1 MDQKGFPSPREGYSR
16 RRVLIMGGGAALSA
30 IVIAACGDDS
40 GSATTTGGAGTT
52 GGAATTGGAGTTA
65 AGAAAGVNAAT
76 FGGGG
81 GDGTV
86 KIGFTAP
93 LTGPLAG
100 FGEANDFI
108 LAQINDLVADGIML
122 GDKSFTVEIITKDV
136 ESNSDTAATRA
147 GELILDENVD
157 MMIAI
162 ATPEMIN
169 PVADQCEANGVPCLS
184 TLAPWQPYFLGRG
197 GDPATGF
204 DWTYHFFWGAD
215 QLVGVFV
222 EMWDSVQ
229 TNKKIGLLCPND
241 PDGNALADPNTGFP
255 AGATAAG
262 YTVVDPGRFQVLSDD
277 FSSIIG
283 QFKDEGVE
291 IVVGIPLPPDFA
303 TFWTQ
308 AAQQD
313 FHPKLVTMAKA
324 VLFPSAVEAL
334 GDLGDGLASEIWW
347 TPDHPFKSSLTG
359 ESAQELSDQ
368 YEQSTGKQW
377 TQFTGFVHALFEETF
392 DVLAR
397 AGSTDK
403 QAIADAAAA
412 TDLATIVGP
421 LKYGAGGV
429 PKNVATTSLVGGQWQ
444 KTSGGEFEFDLV
456 VTNNKLSPEIPLT
469 GELHPLA

>member
-1 MDQKGFPSPREGYSR
+1 MDQKDSSAPQYGYSR
-16 RRVLIMGGGAALSA
+16 RRVLIMSGGAVLSA
-30 IVIAACGDDS
+30 VVIAACGDDS
-40 GSATTTGGAGTT
+40 GSAMTTGGAGTT

-65 AGAAAGVNAAT
+65 AGAAAGANAAT

-136 ESNSDTAATRA
+136 EWNSDTAATRA
-147 GELILDENVD
+147 GEAILDENVD

-241 PDGNALADPNTGFP
+241 PDGNALADPKLAPRRGHSGRLHRRRSRPLPGAQRRLLEHHRSVQGRRRRDRRRHP
-255 AGATAAG
+255 AASRLRDLLDPGGAAG
-262 YTVVDPGRFQVLSDD
+262 LPSQARDDGEGGALPLRGRGARRPRRRPRQRDLVDAR
-277 FSSIIG
+277 
-283 QFKDEGVE
+283 
-291 IVVGIPLPPDFA
+291 
-303 TFWTQ
+303 
-308 AAQQD
+308 
-313 FHPKLVTMAKA
+313 
-324 VLFPSAVEAL
+324 PSL
-334 GDLGDGLASEIWW
+334 
-347 TPDHPFKSSLTG
+347 
-359 ESAQELSDQ
+359 QEL
-368 YEQSTGKQW
+368 
-377 TQFTGFVHALFEETF
+377 
-392 DVLAR
+392 
-397 AGSTDK
+397 
-403 QAIADAAAA
+403 ADR
-412 TDLATIVGP
+412 
-421 LKYGAGGV
+421 
-429 PKNVATTSLVGGQWQ
+429 
-444 KTSGGEFEFDLV
+444 
-456 VTNNKLSPEIPLT
+456 
-469 GELHPLA
+469 

>member
-1 MDQKGFPSPREGYSR
+1 MDQKDSWAPQHGYSR
-16 RRVLIMGGGAALSA
+16 RRVLILGGGAVLSA
-30 IVIAACGDDS
+30 VVIAACGDDS

-65 AGAAAGVNAAT
+65 AGAAAGANAAT

-229 TNKKIGLLCPND
+229 TNKKIGLLCAND
-241 PDGNALADPNTGFP
+241 PDGNALADPKTGFP
-255 AGATAAG
+255 AGAEAAG
-262 YTVVDPGRFQVLSDD
+262 YTVVDPVVSNRSRTTSRASSVSSSPKASRSSSASRCPRLRDLLDAGGTAGLPSQARDDGQSRALPLCGRGARRPRRRPRERD
-277 FSSIIG
+277 
-283 QFKDEGVE
+283 
-291 IVVGIPLPPDFA
+291 
-303 TFWTQ
+303 
-308 AAQQD
+308 
-313 FHPKLVTMAKA
+313 LVDTR
-324 VLFPSAVEAL
+324 PSL
-334 GDLGDGLASEIWW
+334 
-347 TPDHPFKSSLTG
+347 
-359 ESAQELSDQ
+359 QEL
-368 YEQSTGKQW
+368 
-377 TQFTGFVHALFEETF
+377 
-392 DVLAR
+392 
-397 AGSTDK
+397 
-403 QAIADAAAA
+403 AD
-412 TDLATIVGP
+412 G
-421 LKYGAGGV
+421 
-429 PKNVATTSLVGGQWQ
+429 
-444 KTSGGEFEFDLV
+444 
-456 VTNNKLSPEIPLT
+456 
-469 GELHPLA
+469 